1 MDSNIPTSLPTCKRI
16 ILTLTLLT
24 SVLSFGQ
31 NREQALQIQEEYN
44 VSKIQSFTAE
54 LKKEFTTSR
63 SKVMSMAKAK
73 GWKISETLEN
83 GNYVELQEVGPDGA
97 PIYYST
103 FSDNVSQVSRA
114 SSLYSN
120 GSLHLDLN
128 GEGMQ
133 VGVWDGGVALASHQE
148 FDIRANIGDAT
159 NTVSA
164 HATMVMGTLIAS
176 GVKEKAK
183 GVAFKATA
191 TTNDWSRDKIEVA
204 EAAANGLLLSNHSYG
219 IKSDRVPEWYF
230 GSYIKVS
237 QDWDK
242 IMFNAPY
249 YLMVSAAGNAQ
260 RMGNNA
266 EPIYGKSSDGFDL
279 MLGFAAS
286 KNGVTVAA
294 ANTRI
299 NGDGTLT
306 SATVANY
313 SNFGPMDDSRI
324 KPDIA
329 GGGNNIYAA
338 NSSSATSYDTSSGT
352 SMATP
357 GITGSMLLL
366 QQYYERLNA
375 TFMKAATLKGIVLHT
390 ADDVDAPGPD
400 FKMGWG
406 VMNSERAAEL
416 ITNKDYT
423 SIISEET
430 LNDGDTFSMIVKA
443 DGNNT
448 LKASIS
454 WTDPAAEYVNRGIL
468 NDITPALVNDLDIR
482 ILKDGKEFLPWKLSA
497 ANATAAATRGDNN
510 VDPFEKVEIVNASG
524 EYTII
529 VTNKGSLKD
538 QLQNFSIVV
547 SGIKTNDCDITV
559 PTGVSLNKATEE
571 VINVT
576 WDAQADALFE
586 VQHRVLGSTDWTTE
600 YQYETTNTLKGLAKG
615 NTYEVRLRTFC
626 SENVMSDYTSVMEFR
641 FDGTATQMEEV
652 IVMEELSISEAPLKL
667 AIYPNPAVEQISID
681 GAVSQNARFSIVN
694 TMGLTVKT
702 GEASQNK
709 IDVANLSTGLYI
721 LTVQDLEGVKST
733 KFYKS

>member
-1 MDSNIPTSLPTCKRI
+1 MDINIPTSLPTCKRI

-31 NREQALQIQEEYN
+31 NREQALRIQEETN
-44 VSKIQSFTAE
+44 VSDIQSFTSE
-54 LKKEFTTSR
+54 LKKDFTTSR
-63 SKVMSMAKAK
+63 SKVLSMAKAN
-73 GWKISETLEN
+73 GWKISETLKD
-83 GNYVELQEVGPDGA
+83 GNFVELQEVGPDGA

-114 SSLYSN
+114 NALYSN
-120 GSLHLDLN
+120 GALQLDLS

-133 VGVWDGGVALASHQE
+133 VGVWDGGVALSSHQE
-148 FDIRANIGDAT
+148 FDTRANIGDAA
-159 NTVSA
+159 NSVSA
-164 HATMVMGTLIAS
+164 HATMVLGTLIAS

-183 GVAFKATA
+183 GVAFKANA

-260 RMGNNA
+260 RMGDNA
-266 EPIYGKSSDGFDL
+266 APIFGKTSDGFDL

-294 ANTRI
+294 ADTRI
-299 NGDGTLT
+299 NSDGSLA
-306 SATVANY
+306 SATVTNY

-338 NSSSATSYDTSSGT
+338 NSSSTTSYDTSSGT

-406 VMNSERAAEL
+406 VMNAKKAAEL

-430 LNDGDTFSMIVKA
+430 LNNGATFTMTVKA
-443 DGNNT
+443 DGT
-448 LKASIS
+448 HPLIASIS

-482 ILKDGKEFLPWKLSA
+482 ILKDGKEYLPWKLSA
-497 ANATAAATRGDNN
+497 AKATAAATKGDNT
-510 VDPFEKVEIVNASG
+510 VDPYERVEIGNAAG
-524 EYTII
+524 EYTIV
-529 VTNKGSLKD
+529 VTNKGILKG
-538 QLQNFSIVV
+538 QLQNFSLVV
-547 SGIKTNDCDITV
+547 SGIKTNNCAITV
-559 PTGVSLNKATEE
+559 PTGTTIAEASKEQVNISWN
-571 VINVT
+571 
-576 WDAQADALFE
+576 AQTDALFE
-586 VQHRVLGSTDWTTE
+586 VQYKEQGAANWTTE
-600 YQYETTNTLKGLAKG
+600 YQYEAVKTFNGLTNGKI
-615 NTYEVRLRTFC
+615 YEVRLRTFC
-626 SENVMSDYTSVMEFR
+626 SENVMSDYTSVMEFT
-641 FDGTATQMEEV
+641 FEGEATKMEEEAV
-652 IVMEELSISEAPLKL
+652 YEVLSIEEPLKL
-667 AIYPNPAVEQISID
+667 AIYPNPAVEQISIN
-681 GAVSQNARFSIVN
+681 GAVSENARFSIVN

-702 GEASQNK
+702 GEASQKK

>member
-1 MDSNIPTSLPTCKRI
+1 MDANIPTSLPTCKRI

-24 SVLSFGQ
+24 SFLAIGQ
-31 NREQALQIQEEYN
+31 NREQALQIQENYN

-54 LKKEFTTSR
+54 LKKDFTTSR
-63 SKVMSMAKAK
+63 SKALSMAKAK
-73 GWKISETLEN
+73 GWKISETLDN
-83 GNYVELQEVGPDGA
+83 GNFVELQEVGPDGS

-114 SSLYSN
+114 SSLYTSGN
-120 GSLHLDLN
+120 LHLDLS

-133 VGVWDGGVALASHQE
+133 VGVWDGGIALASHQE
-148 FDIRANIGDAT
+148 FDTRANIGDAT
-159 NTVSA
+159 NTVSS

-176 GVKEKAK
+176 GIKEKAK
-183 GVAFKATA
+183 GVAFKAKA
-191 TTNDWSRDKIEVA
+191 TTSDWTRDKIEVA

-249 YLMVSAAGNAQ
+249 YLMVSAAGNSQ
-260 RMGNNA
+260 GMGDNA
-266 EPIYGKSSDGFDL
+266 NPIYGKSSDGFDL

-294 ANTRI
+294 ADTRI
-299 NGDGTLT
+299 NNDGSLA
-306 SATVANY
+306 SATVASY

-366 QQYYERLNA
+366 QEYYERLNA

-430 LNDGDTFSMIVKA
+430 LNEGETFSITVKA
-443 DGNNT
+443 DGNNPII
-448 LKASIS
+448 ASIS
-454 WTDPAAEYVNRGIL
+454 WTDPAADYVNRGVL

-497 ANATAAATRGDNN
+497 VNASADATKGDNN
-510 VDPFEKVEIVNASG
+510 VDPFERVEIENASG

-538 QLQNFSIVV
+538 QSQNFSIIV
-547 SGIKTNDCDITV
+547 SGIKTNECVITV
-559 PTGVSLNKATEE
+559 PTGVSLDEASEE
-571 VINVT
+571 DVNVS
-576 WDAQADALFE
+576 WDEQVDALFE
-586 VQHRVLGSTDWTTE
+586 VQYREIGTADWTTE
-600 YQYETTNTLKGLAKG
+600 YQYETSYSIKGLENGK
-615 NTYEVRLRTFC
+615 TYEVRLRTFC
-626 SENVMSDYTSVMEFR
+626 SENVMSDYSSVMEFT
-641 FDGTATQMEEV
+641 FEGTATKMEEA
-652 IVMEELSISEAPLKL
+652 IVMEELSISEPLKL
-667 AIYPNPAVEQISID
+667 AIYPNPAVEQISIG

-694 TMGLTVKT
+694 TMGLTVKS
-702 GEASQNK
+702 GEASQKK
-709 IDVANLSTGLYI
+709 IDVANLATGLYI
-721 LTVQDLEGVKST
+721 LSVQDLEGVKST

>member
-1 MDSNIPTSLPTCKRI
+1 MDVNIPTSLPTCKRI
-16 ILTLTLLT
+16 FLTLTFFTTLMT
-24 SVLSFGQ
+24 FAQ
-31 NREQALQIQEEYN
+31 NKEQLLQIQEEYN
-44 VSKIQSFTAE
+44 VSKIQSFTTE
-54 LKKEFTTSR
+54 LKKEFSTSR
-63 SKVMSMAKAK
+63 SKVLSMAKAN

-83 GNYVELQEVGPDGA
+83 GNFVELQEVGPDGT

-114 SSLYSN
+114 SSLYTN
-120 GSLHLDLN
+120 GSLHLNLN

-148 FDIRANIGDAT
+148 FDTRANIGDAS

-183 GVAFKATA
+183 GVAFKAQA
-191 TTNDWSRDKIEVA
+191 TTHDWSRDKIEVA

-219 IKSDRVPEWYF
+219 IKSNRVPEWYF

-260 RMGNNA
+260 RKGDNTA
-266 EPIYGKSSDGFDL
+266 PIFGKSSDGFDL

-294 ANTRI
+294 ADTMI
-299 NGDGTLT
+299 NSDGSMA

-313 SNFGPMDDSRI
+313 SNFGPMDDGRI

-329 GGGNNIYAA
+329 GGGNNIFAA
-338 NSSSATSYDTSSGT
+338 NSSSTKGYDTSSGT

-366 QQYYERLNA
+366 QQYYERLNMN
-375 TFMKAATLKGIVLHT
+375 FMKAATLKGIVLHT

-406 VMNSERAAEL
+406 IMNSERAAEL

-423 SIISEET
+423 SIITEET
-430 LNDGDTFSMIVKA
+430 LNEGDTYSVTVKA
-443 DGNNT
+443 DGNNP
-448 LKASIS
+448 LIASIS

-468 NDITPALVNDLDIR
+468 NDVTPALVNDLDIR
-482 ILKDGKEFLPWKLSA
+482 ILKDGQEYLPWKLSA
-497 ANATAAATRGDNN
+497 ANATAAATKGNNN
-510 VDPFEKVEIVNASG
+510 VDPFERVEVSNASG

-529 VTNKGSLKD
+529 VSNKGHLKD
-538 QLQNFSIVV
+538 QLQNFTIVV
-547 SGIKTNDCDITV
+547 SGIKTNDCTITV
-559 PTGVSLNKATEE
+559 PTGILLNKANEE
-571 VINVT
+571 GINVS

-586 VQHRVLGSTDWTTE
+586 VQYKALGTADWTTE
-600 YQYETTNTLKGLAKG
+600 YQYETTNTLKGLVKG

-626 SENVMSDYTSVMEFR
+626 SENVMSDYTSILEFS
-641 FDGTATQMEEV
+641 FDGTATQLEKAV
-652 IVMEELSISEAPLKL
+652 VMEELSVSEPLKL

-702 GEASQNK
+702 GEANQNK
-709 IDVANLSTGLYI
+709 INVANLSAGLYI
-721 LTVQDLEGVKST
+721 LSVQDLEGVKST

>member
-1 MDSNIPTSLPTCKRI
+1 MDRNIPLSLPTCKRI
-16 ILTLTLLT
+16 FLTLTLLT
-24 SVLSFGQ
+24 SVLTFGQ
-31 NREQALQIQEEYN
+31 NREQALQIQGEYN
-44 VSKIQSFTAE
+44 VSKIHSFTSE
-54 LKKEFTTSR
+54 LKKDFTTSR
-63 SKVMSMAKAK
+63 TKVLSMAKSN

-83 GNYVELQEVGPDGA
+83 GNFVELQDVGPDGS

-120 GSLHLDLN
+120 GSLHLDLT

-133 VGVWDGGVALASHQE
+133 VGVWDGGVALATHQE
-148 FDIRANIGDAT
+148 FDTRANVGDAT
-159 NTVSA
+159 NDISA

-183 GVAFKATA
+183 GVAYKAKA
-191 TTNDWSRDKIEVA
+191 TTNDWSRDKIEVS

-249 YLMVSAAGNAQ
+249 YLMVSAAGNSQ
-260 RMGNNA
+260 RMGDNKA
-266 EPIYGKSSDGFDL
+266 PIYGKSSDGFDL

-294 ANTRI
+294 ADTRI
-299 NGDGTLT
+299 NTDGSLV

-366 QQYYERLNA
+366 QEYYERLNES
-375 TFMKAATLKGIVLHT
+375 FMKAATLKGIVLHT

-406 VMNSERAAEL
+406 IMNSKRAAEL

-423 SIISEET
+423 SIISEEI
-430 LNDGDTFSMIVKA
+430 LNEGDTYSIIVKA

-448 LKASIS
+448 LIASIS
-454 WTDPAAEYVNRGIL
+454 WTDPAADYVNRGLL

-497 ANATAAATRGDNN
+497 ANATDAAAKGDNS
-510 VDPFEKVEIVNASG
+510 VDPFERVEIANAFG
-524 EYTII
+524 EYII
-529 VTNKGSLKD
+529 LVTNKGNFKEKS
-538 QLQNFSIVV
+538 QNFSIIV
-547 SGIKTNDCDITV
+547 SGIKTTDCMIAV
-559 PTGVSLNKATEE
+559 PTGVSLEEATEDA
-571 VINVT
+571 VNIT
-576 WDAQADALFE
+576 WDAQTDALFE
-586 VQHRVLGSTDWTTE
+586 VQYREVGIGDWTTE
-600 YQYETTNTLKGLAKG
+600 YHYETTDSLKGLVNGKS
-615 NTYEVRLRTFC
+615 YEVRLRTFC
-626 SENVMSDYTSVMEFR
+626 SENVVSAYSPIIEFT
-641 FDGTATQMEEV
+641 FQGTETHLEEV
-652 IVMEELSISEAPLKL
+652 FVLEELSVIEPLKL
-667 AIYPNPAVEQISID
+667 SIYPNPAVEQISIN
-681 GAVSQNARFSIVN
+681 GSVSQNAMFSIVN
-694 TMGLTVKT
+694 TMGVTIKT
-702 GEASQNK
+702 GEANQKK

-721 LTVQDLEGVKST
+721 LTVQDLVGVKAT

>member
-1 MDSNIPTSLPTCKRI
+1 MDTNIPASFPTCKRI

-24 SVLSFGQ
+24 SVLAIGQ
-31 NREQALQIQEEYN
+31 NKEQALQIREEYN
-44 VSKIQSFTAE
+44 SSNIQSFTSE
-54 LKKEFTTSR
+54 LKKDFTASR
-63 SKVMSMAKAK
+63 SKVLSMAKTN
-73 GWKISETLEN
+73 GWIISETLEN
-83 GNYVELQEVGPDGA
+83 GNFVELQEVGPDGS

-114 SSLYSN
+114 SSLYGN
-120 GSLHLDLN
+120 GSLHLDLS

-133 VGVWDGGVALASHQE
+133 VGVWDGGVALATHQE
-148 FDIRANIGDAT
+148 FDTRANIGDT
-159 NTVSA
+159 GNTVSA

-183 GVAFKATA
+183 GVAYKAKA

-260 RMGNNA
+260 RMGDNA

-294 ANTRI
+294 AETRI
-299 NGDGTLT
+299 NNDGSLA

-366 QQYYERLNA
+366 QEYYERLNA
-375 TFMKAATLKGIVLHT
+375 AFMKAATLKGIVLHT

-406 VMNSERAAEL
+406 VMNTKRAAEL

-430 LNDGDTFSMIVKA
+430 LNEGETFSITVKA
-443 DGNNT
+443 DGNNP
-448 LKASIS
+448 LIASIS

-497 ANATAAATRGDNN
+497 ANATAAATKGDNY
-510 VDPFEKVEIVNASG
+510 VDPFEKVEIDSASG

-529 VTNKGSLKD
+529 VTNKGNLKD
-538 QLQNFSIVV
+538 LSQNFSIVV
-547 SGIKTNDCDITV
+547 SGIKTNDCMISV
-559 PTGVSLNKATEE
+559 PTGVSLDEATDET
-571 VINVT
+571 VKVT
-576 WDAQADALFE
+576 WDAQVDALFE
-586 VQHRVLGSTDWTTE
+586 VQYKEIGMADWKTE
-600 YQYETTNTLKGLAKG
+600 YQYETTNSLKGLVIG
-615 NTYEVRLRTFC
+615 TTYEVRLRTFC
-626 SENVMSDYTSVMEFR
+626 SENVMSEYTSAMKFTFE
-641 FDGTATQMEEV
+641 GTNTQMEEV
-652 IVMEELSISEAPLKL
+652 IVMEELSIAEPLKL

-681 GAVSQNARFSIVN
+681 GAVSQNAQFSIVN

-702 GEASQNK
+702 GEASQRK
-709 IDVANLSTGLYI
+709 IDVANLAAGLYI

>member
-1 MDSNIPTSLPTCKRI
+1 MDINIPTSLPTCKRI
-16 ILTLTLLT
+16 VLTLTLLT

-31 NREQALQIQEEYN
+31 NREQVLRIQEETN
-44 VSKIQSFTAE
+44 VSNIQSFTTE
-54 LKKEFTTSR
+54 LKKDFTDSR
-63 SKVMSMAKAK
+63 SKVLSMAKTN
-73 GWKISETLEN
+73 GWKISETLKD
-83 GNYVELQEVGPDGA
+83 GNFVELQDVGPDGS

-114 SSLYSN
+114 NALYSN
-120 GSLHLDLN
+120 GSLQLDLS

-133 VGVWDGGVALASHQE
+133 VGVWDGGAALASHQE
-148 FDIRANIGDAT
+148 FDSRANIGDAA

-183 GVAFKATA
+183 GVAFKAKA

-260 RMGNNA
+260 RMGDNA

-294 ANTRI
+294 ADTRI
-299 NGDGTLT
+299 NNDGSLA

-338 NSSSATSYDTSSGT
+338 NSTSNTSYDTSSGT
-352 SMATP
+352 SLATP
-357 GITGSMLLL
+357 GITGAMLLL

-406 VMNSERAAEL
+406 VMNAKRAAEL

-430 LNDGDTFSMIVKA
+430 LNQGETFTMTVKA
-443 DGNNT
+443 DGNNP
-448 LKASIS
+448 LIASIS

-497 ANATAAATRGDNN
+497 ARATAAATKGDNN
-510 VDPFEKVEIVNASG
+510 VDPFERVEIGNASG

-529 VTNKGSLKD
+529 VTNKGKLKG

-547 SGIKTNDCDITV
+547 SGINTNDCAVTV
-559 PTGVSLNKATEE
+559 PTGVKITGASEKN
-571 VINVT
+571 INVS
-576 WDAQADALFE
+576 WDVQADALFE
-586 VQHRVLGSTDWTTE
+586 VQFKQRGTANWTTE
-600 YQYETTNTLKGLAKG
+600 YQDEATKTINGLTKGK
-615 NTYEVRLRTFC
+615 TYEVRLRTFC
-626 SENVMSDYTSVMEFR
+626 SENVMSDYTSVMEFT
-641 FDGTATQMEEV
+641 FKGEATQMQEEV
-652 IVMEELSISEAPLKL
+652 VYEELAIEEPLKFS
-667 AIYPNPAVEQISID
+667 IYPNPAVEQISIN
-681 GAVSQNARFSIVN
+681 GAVSENARFSIVN

-702 GEASQNK
+702 GEANQKK
-709 IDVANLSTGLYI
+709 IDVANLSAGLYI
-721 LTVQDLEGVKST
+721 LSVQDLEGVKST